1 MEANILPEHVG
12 QQRHAGFLRRGL
24 CSSTKELYLNSNGI
38 PTKSK
43 TRTLAKLWALVSVAG
58 SLQLLMLIV
67 DLDVHNRCWHAAVIP
82 MAASTW

>member
-24 CSSTKELYLNSNGI
+24 CRGPETPNPSIKELYLNSNGI

-43 TRTLAKLWALVSVAG
+43 TRTLAKLWALVSVEV
-58 SLQLLMLIV
+58 LC
-67 DLDVHNRCWHAAVIP
+67 NY
-82 MAASTW
+82 